1 MCGSFDRSFIHSFVS
16 SNRIDVRR
24 RRRAFAPGPCVASG
38 AHTHARTTTAA
49 AAAAAAAAR
58 PCVTTVVVHLECLE
72 FKPTFFRPRRPHSAT
87 RMSRNRIDADG
98 FITACD
104 VEDVDVDVLDARAS
118 SSSMALRCVGGDDDD
133 GAEAW
138 RGRWRY
144 TSTAALLKTRA
155 LERATDAL
163 ERAREQ
169 GRVRAV
175 ECEARERDVRAAQA
189 RIRGDVVR
197 FEAFAREN
205 EVKRHAALRRAKE
218 EREANTARDVR
229 LGEMREEL
237 YSRAREAR
245 ALDRALVRVKVF
257 EEFLAR
263 VADEASLG
271 EAFEDIADVLGRHDT
286 LARAYDSLRTS
297 VVAANARV
305 EEMREALEKSVKSMA
320 EERLTTTAT
329 TARLRLRDED
339 LRRENSRL
347 EQDAAYKAR
356 ATVER
361 MRQLAEAKLAVRNL
375 ADRCARDGQ
384 RAAEGFAQQLDFVDA
399 RARVLREIAATTPT
413 SAI

>member
-1 MCGSFDRSFIHSFVS
+1 MS
-16 SNRIDVRR
+16 
-24 RRRAFAPGPCVASG
+24 P
-38 AHTHARTTTAA
+38 
-49 AAAAAAAAR
+49 
-58 PCVTTVVVHLECLE
+58 
-72 FKPTFFRPRRPHSAT
+72 PRL
-87 RMSRNRIDADG
+87 DADG
-98 FITACD
+98 FLTTCD
-104 VEDVDVDVLDARAS
+104 VEDVDVDVLDARASSSSS

-133 GAEAW
+133 GAEAS

-155 LERATDAL
+155 LERSTDAL
-163 ERAREQ
+163 ERAREH

-175 ECEARERDVRAAQA
+175 ECETRERDVRAAQA

-218 EREANTARDVR
+218 EREANAARDVR
-229 LGEMREEL
+229 LCEMREEL

-286 LARAYDSLRTS
+286 LGRAYDSLRTS

-305 EEMREALEKSVKSMA
+305 EEMREALEKSVKSME